1 MLASAMV
8 ASAAAPAPSSSK
20 HRDVILMIADD
31 MRPDTACT
39 SVLGT
44 TSGPM
49 HTPNICALADE
60 SLLLTRFNV
69 AFAECAPSR
78 ASLLTSRQP
87 HTTHVWNLHSYWRQ
101 EGGNFTT
108 LPQYFKEHGYITK

>member
-1 MLASAMV
+1 MLALLP
-8 ASAAAPAPSSSK
+8 ASAAAPAASSSRGK
-20 HRDVILMIADD
+20 RDVILMVADD

-44 TSGPM
+44 TSGDM
-49 HTPNICALADE
+49 HTPNICSLADE
-60 SLLLTRFNV
+60 SLLLTRFHV

-78 ASLLTSRQP
+78 ASMLTSRQP
-87 HTTHVWNLHSYWRQ
+87 HTTRVWNLHSYWRQ